1 MLSNLLIKDY
11 ALIENLQIEFGAGLN
26 IITGETGA
34 GKSIL
39 INALGL
45 LLGDRANT
53 EVVRKGTKKAVVEG
67 TFDVTANKK
76 VRKLLEE
83 QEIEFGPELFLRRE
97 ISLKG
102 SNRCF
107 INDTPV
113 TLAFVQRAGDLLI
126 DLHGQHDHQSL
137 LKQENHILMLDE
149 FMESTETLELFNSK
163 KEELHLLAGKLND
176 LKKREAAI
184 KEKRDLYEFQIKEID
199 SVNPLADEETKLE
212 EDLKILENAE
222 HLLEKTS
229 LIYNGLYEDEEA
241 LYNGLVKLHRE
252 ISDLSAIDNKFTEK
266 EAEFNQAVALLEDV
280 AEFVRSYRD
289 NIEMDPEQLEE
300 VRERLGA
307 FSLLKKKY
315 GGSIKSVI
323 EYREKIGSE
332 FDLAENFSGEIEKL
346 EAEIETVRK
355 ELGKIAKLL
364 SDKRRELAVSIKEN
378 IEKELTYLGI
388 AESQFEVNIKQ
399 LKAGENSSAY
409 IIFENEK
416 YLFNNYGFDEIEF
429 FVSTNSGEDPKPL
442 VKVASGG
449 EISRIMLALKSVLA
463 KTDRL
468 PLLVFDEI
476 DTGVSGRIAQKV
488 GRVMKTLAEFH
499 QIIAITHLPQIAGYS
514 DLHYTVEKRK
524 EGDRVIS
531 NIRRLTEEEKVS
543 EVAKL
548 LGGEEITDATLNSA
562 RELMKMSS

>member
-1 MLSNLLIKDY
+1 MLLNLLIKDY
-11 ALIENLQIEFGAGLN
+11 ALIENLQIEFGTGLN

-53 EVVRKGTKKAVVEG
+53 EVVRKGSKKAVVEG
-67 TFDVTANKK
+67 TFDVTENSR
-76 VRKLLEE
+76 VESLLDE

-113 TLAFVQRAGDLLI
+113 TLAFVQKIGDLLI

-149 FMESTETLELFNSK
+149 FMETPEDLEKFRLK
-163 KEELHLLAGKLND
+163 KEELNLLLNRLND
-176 LKKREAAI
+176 LKKREAEI
-184 KEKRDLYEFQIKEID
+184 KEKQELYEFQIKEID
-199 SVNPLADEETKLE
+199 SVAPVEDEESKLE
-212 EDLKILENAE
+212 EELNILENGE
-222 HLLEKTS
+222 QLLEKTS
-229 LIYNGLYEDEEA
+229 LIYSGLYEDEEA
-241 LYNGLVKLHRE
+241 LYNGLVKLYRE
-252 ISDLSAIDNKFTEK
+252 INDLSRIDNKFTEK
-266 EAEFNQAVALLEDV
+266 EKEFNQAVTILEDV
-280 AEFVRSYRD
+280 ADFVRSYRD
-289 NIEMDPEQLEE
+289 NIEIDPERLEE

-307 FSLLKKKY
+307 FSMLKKKY

-332 FDLAENFSGEIEKL
+332 FDLAENFSVEIEKL
-346 EAEIETVRK
+346 CVNIEGKRK
-355 ELGKIAKLL
+355 ELGEIAFVLSEKRKELSCNIKVKIE
-364 SDKRRELAVSIKEN
+364 D
-378 IEKELTYLGI
+378 ELTYLGI
-388 AESQFEVNIKQ
+388 PESQFEVNISRIS
-399 LKAGENSSAY
+399 AGENSANY
-409 IIFENEK
+409 IIFENKK
-416 YLFNNYGFDEIEF
+416 YLFNSFGFDEIEF
-429 FVSTNSGEDPKPL
+429 YVSTNSGEDPKPL
-442 VKVASGG
+442 AKVASGG

-488 GRVMKTLAEFH
+488 GRVMKSLAAFH

-514 DLHYTVEKRK
+514 DSHYTVEKQK
-524 EGDRVIS
+524 EGERVVS
-531 NIRRLTEEEKVS
+531 NIRRLSGDEKIS

-562 RELMKMSS
+562 RELLKMSF